1 MTELIKTLTFAGVHF
16 TVAFSVAYALTGSV
30 AVSSALALVEPTC
43 NTFAYYLHE
52 RVWGMIGRRTVACH

>member
-1 MTELIKTLTFAGVHF
+1 MTDLIKTMTFAGIHV
-16 TVAFSVAYALTGSV
+16 TVAFSVAYALTGSI

-52 RVWGMIGRRTVACH
+52 RVWGMIARRTAAYH